1 MRKLALF
8 VLGYAVAVACAV
20 YFLPA
25 GARLPLGVICI
36 LPVLGLWGRAVLR
49 RMRLVLLGACVALMW
64 MCIFDFM
71 WVQPLVALDDQTVML
86 SGTVI
91 DWPEQTEYGWR
102 VDVRIGG
109 EGAPK
114 GTVRLTCDEQGEGLV
129 PGDRISTVA
138 HCTSVRD
145 PAGRMQ
151 LNYAAQGIFLRAR
164 AYGDLTV
171 DRPERIPL
179 TLRPVHLSRQLKE
192 NIDACFSPDEAPLI
206 KAVVTGDRS
215 GLSDVLYGAIRRA
228 GLSHTTAVSGMHLS
242 YLACFLLLLLGK
254 GKRGSSLLTLPIVLL
269 VAVMA
274 GCTPSVTRAA
284 VMLLF
289 VQLAPLLR
297 READGPTSL
306 AAALF
311 LILTS
316 DPYSV
321 AGVGLQLSFAS
332 MSGLLL
338 ASEPIRNRTLEW
350 LCPEERAEQ
359 GVFRLWS
366 PVAQVLAGSLG
377 ATLSTML
384 FTTPLTAYYFDQFT
398 LVAPLANLLVLWAIS
413 LLFCGGLL
421 LGTLFGLLPGVCSL
435 AAPVVEGAARY
446 VIGVVERLSG
456 LPLASVPAREPFYL
470 LWVLF
475 VYALVLVGVLLP
487 GRKRLWPA
495 VGAGCGALVLAMVLT
510 NWSFY
515 WNDVSVWVLDV
526 GQGQSALIQMS
537 DALVVVDCGGDT
549 SENTGDIA
557 ADAVQGLGRSRIDAL
572 VVSHYHED
580 HANGV
585 VHLLE
590 RLKVDTVILPDVQPD
605 DPLRGQIVQAA
616 QEQGSLVYLVE
627 EDMTFPIGNGWL
639 NVYAPLGG
647 EDVNE
652 LGLTVL
658 FTKGKQDILLTGD
671 MGEQTELALLDHVS
685 LPDVEVMVAGHHGS
699 KYSNSAELL
708 RKVRP
713 DIAVFSSGRYN
724 TYGHPAPETLERFQA
739 VGAQIYRTD
748 HMGTVRIQ
756 YAE

>member
-20 YFLPA
+20 YVLPA
-25 GARLPLGVICI
+25 GLRFPLGVVCI
-36 LPVLGLWGRAVLR
+36 LPVIGLWGRAVLR
-49 RMRLVLLGACVALMW
+49 RTRLVLLGVCVALMW
-64 MCIFDFM
+64 MCIFDTV
-71 WVQPLVALDDQTVML
+71 WVRPVVALDNQTVML
-86 SGTVI
+86 NGTVI
-91 DWPEQTEYGWR
+91 DWPEQTQYGWR
-102 VDVRIGG
+102 VAVRIGG
-109 EGAPK
+109 EDMPR
-114 GTVRLTCDEQGEGLV
+114 GTIRLTCDEQGEGLM

-145 PAGRMQ
+145 SAGRMQ
-151 LNYAAQGIFLRAR
+151 LSDAAQGIFLRAR
-164 AYGDLTV
+164 AYGDLV
-171 DRPERIPL
+171 IHRPDRIPL
-179 TLRPVHLSRQLKE
+179 TLLPVHLSRQLKE
-192 NIDACFSPDEAPLI
+192 NIDVCFSPETSPLI
-206 KAVVTGDRS
+206 KAVVSGDRS
-215 GLSDVLYGAIRRA
+215 GLSDVLYGAIRRS

-269 VAVMA
+269 VTVMA

-284 VMLLF
+284 VMLFF

-321 AGVGLQLSFAS
+321 ASVGLQLSFAS

-338 ASEPIRNRTLEW
+338 VSEPIRNRTLEW
-350 LCPEERAEQ
+350 LCPEERAKQ

-398 LVAPLANLLVLWAIS
+398 LIAPLANLLVLWAIS

-421 LGTLFGLLPGVCSL
+421 LGTLFGLLPGVCS
-435 AAPVVEGAARY
+435 AAAFVVEGAARY
-446 VIGVVERLSG
+446 VIGVVEWLSE
-456 LPLASVPAREPFYL
+456 LPFASVPAREPFYL
-470 LWVLF
+470 VWMLF
-475 VYALVLVGVLLP
+475 VYALVLFGVLLP

-495 VGAGCGALVLAMVLT
+495 VAAGCGTLVLAIVLT
-510 NWSFY
+510 NLSFF

-537 DALVVVDCGGDT
+537 DAIVVVDCGGDT
-549 SENTGDIA
+549 SENTGDVA

-585 VHLLE
+585 VQLLE

-605 DPLRGQIVQAA
+605 DHLRNRIIQTAWK
-616 QEQGSLVYLVE
+616 QGCRVYLVGK
-627 EDMTFPIGNGWL
+627 DMTLPMGNGWL

-658 FTKGKQDILLTGD
+658 CTQGEQDVLLTGD
-671 MGEQTELALLDHVS
+671 MGEQTELALIEHVS

-699 KYSNSAELL
+699 KYSNCTQLL
-708 RKVRP
+708 EKIRP

-724 TYGHPAPETLERFQA
+724 TYGHPAPETLGRFQA